1 VEDRWYLLVNMPG
14 SAEPQQ
20 RAPQVELGASAPPS
34 GAVRRR
40 LERASEW
47 LELRSFAKWV
57 GLAAVIGVAA
67 GVAAA
72 IFRWMIATATTHL
85 FRAAT
90 HVQHDG
96 AVGMGDRWWLVLVV
110 PALGGVAVGWLVK
123 RFAPEAEG
131 HGTDSV
137 IRAYHRMKGVVRTR
151 VIVMK
156 SLTSALTIG
165 TGGSAGQEGPVVQVG
180 AGVGSSIA
188 SALGFSDRDRRIFL
202 TAGGSAGVGAMF
214 CSPLGGALF
223 MPEVLYRKPEFEG
236 EALVPCIVAST
247 VAYATFVAIS
257 GEHRAVHIDPE
268 RLAALKF
275 GGLVEIPPY
284 LALGI
289 ACTLFGWLF
298 VKVFYSVEAFFKR
311 LVSVPKWLR
320 PGIGG
325 LLIGALALAIAP
337 VTGDFGVLFGGYH
350 LMEGSIANELT
361 VGMALLLVLA
371 KILAT
376 SLTISSGGSGG
387 VFAPSLAIGA
397 LIGVAVGRAAE
408 AVAPG
413 LDLQPEAF
421 ALVGMGGF
429 FAGVAKVPIASVV
442 MVSEMTG
449 SYALLAPLML
459 VSVVHL
465 LLSGRWTL
473 YQAQVASP
481 IDSPA
486 HTGEF
491 VIDVLQSV
499 HVSDV
504 VDPAQAPACLVNEDI
519 TLKAALKIVSE
530 SRETHFPV
538 VDDEERL
545 VGIFSLTDVRRIFLE
560 AGIGNFIIVRD
571 FMREQVATVRM
582 EDSLHDVQRLF
593 TRRGV
598 SALPVVD
605 SKDPRKVIA
614 MLRRNDVS
622 RAYADRLKALK
633 GG

>member
-1 VEDRWYLLVNMPG
+1 MPG
-14 SAEPQQ
+14 SPEPKQH
-20 RAPQVELGASAPPS
+20 APQGSQEGGVAVPTSS
-34 GAVRRR
+34 GDAARSR

-47 LELRSFAKWV
+47 LELRSFTKWV

-67 GVAAA
+67 GIAAA
-72 IFRWMIATATTHL
+72 IFRWMISTATTHL
-85 FRAAT
+85 FRRAT
-90 HVQHDG
+90 DVAHDG
-96 AVGMGDRWWLVLVV
+96 AVGVGDRWWLVLVV
-110 PALGGVAVGWLVK
+110 PALGGVMVGWLVK

-137 IRAYHRMKGVVRTR
+137 IRAYHRMKGVVRSR

-180 AGVGSSIA
+180 AGVGSTIA

-257 GEHRAVHIDPE
+257 GEHRAVHIDPA

-275 GGLVEIPPY
+275 GGLAEIPPY
-284 LALGI
+284 LALGV

-298 VKVFYSVEAFFKR
+298 VRVFYGVEALAKR

-325 LLIGALALAIAP
+325 LLLGALALAIAP
-337 VTGDFGVLFGGYH
+337 VTGDHGVLFGGYH

-361 VGMALLLVLA
+361 VGIALLLVLA

-387 VFAPSLAIGA
+387 VFAPALAIGA
-397 LIGVAVGRAAE
+397 LIGVAVGRAAD
-408 AVAPG
+408 AVTPG

-429 FAGVAKVPIASVV
+429 FAGVAKAPIASVV

-465 LLSGRWTL
+465 LLSSRWTL
-473 YQAQVASP
+473 YQSQVASP

-491 VIDVLQSV
+491 VIDVLQTV
-499 HVSDV
+499 RVSDV
-504 VDPAQAPACLVNEDI
+504 VDPAKAPACLVNEDI

-560 AGIGNFIIVRD
+560 DGIGNFVIVRD

-582 EDSLHDVQRLF
+582 DDSLHDVLRLF

-605 SKDPRKVIA
+605 SEDPRRVIA
-614 MLRRNDVS
+614 MLRRNDVG
-622 RAYADRLKALK
+622 RAYGERLKALK
-633 GG
+633 EG

>member
-1 VEDRWYLLVNMPG
+1 MADTPEIRTTATRAREARRWL
-14 SAEPQQ
+14 QQ
-20 RAPQVELGASAPPS
+20 
-34 GAVRRR
+34 
-40 LERASEW
+40 ASEW
-47 LELRSFAKWV
+47 LELRTFAKWV
-57 GLAAVIGVAA
+57 GLAAIIGVAA
-67 GVAAA
+67 GIAAVV
-72 IFRWMIATATTHL
+72 FRWMITNATTHL

-90 HVQHDG
+90 GVAHDG
-96 AVGMGDRWWLVLVV
+96 VAGVQGRWWLVLFV
-110 PALGGVAVGWLVK
+110 PAAGGLLVGWLIQ

-137 IRAYHRMKGVVRTR
+137 IRAYHRMKGVVRSR

-165 TGGSAGQEGPVVQVG
+165 TGGSAGQEGPVAQVG

-188 SALGFSDRDRRIFL
+188 TALGFSDRDRRLFL

-268 RLAALKF
+268 RLAALQF
-275 GGLVEIPPY
+275 GGLSEIIPY

-289 ACTLFGWLF
+289 TCAVFGWIY
-298 VKVFYSVEAFFKR
+298 VKVFYGVEALFKR
-311 LVSVPKWLR
+311 LVSIPKWTR

-325 LLIGALALAIAP
+325 LLVGALALALAP
-337 VTGDFGVLFGGYH
+337 ITGDFGVLFGGYH
-350 LMEGSIANELT
+350 LMEASVANQLT
-361 VGMALLLVLA
+361 VGTALLLVLA
-371 KILAT
+371 KIAAT

-387 VFAPSLAIGA
+387 VFAPALAIGA
-397 LIGVAVGRAAE
+397 LIGAAVGRAAE
-408 AVAPG
+408 ALMPG

-459 VSVVHL
+459 VSVVHV
-465 LLSGRWTL
+465 LLSGRWSL
-473 YQAQVASP
+473 YQAQVGSP

-486 HTGEF
+486 HTGEY

-499 HVSDV
+499 RVSDV
-504 VDPAQAPACLVNEDI
+504 VDPAKSSARLVNEDI
-519 TLKAALKIVSE
+519 TLRAALKIVSE
-530 SRETHFPV
+530 SHETHFPV
-538 VDDEERL
+538 VDDDERL

-560 AGIGNFIIVRD
+560 DGIGNFVIVRD

-582 EDSLHDVQRLF
+582 DDTLHDVLRLF
-593 TRRGV
+593 TRRAV

-605 SKDPRKVIA
+605 PDDPRKVIA
-614 MLRRNDVS
+614 MLRRNDIG
-622 RAYADRLKALK
+622 RAYSDRLKALK
-633 GG
+633 EG

>member
-1 VEDRWYLLVNMPG
+1 M
-14 SAEPQQ
+14 AEPSQ
-20 RAPQVELGASAPPS
+20 RTDPSPPPKSAARRWVEGASD
-34 GAVRRR
+34 
-40 LERASEW
+40 W

-57 GLAAVIGVAA
+57 GLAALIGVAA
-67 GVAAA
+67 GIAAVV
-72 IFRWMIATATTHL
+72 FRWMITNATTHL

-90 HVQHDG
+90 GVRYDG
-96 AVGMGDRWWLVLVV
+96 VGGVGDRWWLVLLV
-110 PALGGVAVGWLVK
+110 PTLGGLLVGWLVQ

-156 SLTSALTIG
+156 SLTSALSIG
-165 TGGSAGQEGPVVQVG
+165 SGGSAGQEGPVAQVG

-257 GEHRAVHIDPE
+257 GEHRAVHIDPT
-268 RLAALKF
+268 RLASLEF
-275 GGLVEIPPY
+275 GGLKEILPY

-289 ACTLFGWLF
+289 TCALFGWLY
-298 VKVFYSVEAFFKR
+298 VKVFFGVEALFKR
-311 LVSVPKWLR
+311 LTAVPKWVR
-320 PGIGG
+320 PGLGG
-325 LLIGALALAIAP
+325 LLLGALALALAP
-337 VTGDFGVLFGGYH
+337 LTGDHGILFGGYR
-350 LMEGSIANELT
+350 LMEASIANELT
-361 VGMALLLVLA
+361 VGIAFVLVLA

-387 VFAPSLAIGA
+387 VFAPALAIGA

-408 AVAPG
+408 GLVPG

-465 LLSGRWTL
+465 LLSGRWSL

-486 HTGEF
+486 HTGDY
-491 VIDVLQSV
+491 VVDVLQSV
-499 HVSDV
+499 YVSDI
-504 VDPAQAPACLVNEDI
+504 VDPTKSAPRLVNEDI
-519 TLKAALKIVSE
+519 TLKAALRIVAE
-530 SRETHFPV
+530 SHETHFPV
-538 VDDEERL
+538 VNDEGHL
-545 VGIFSLTDVRRIFLE
+545 VGIFSLTDIRRIFLE
-560 AGIGNFIIVRD
+560 DGIENLVIVRD
-571 FMREQVATVRM
+571 FMREQVATVCM
-582 EDSLHDVQRLF
+582 DDSLHDVHRLF
-593 TRRGV
+593 TRRAV
-598 SALPVVD
+598 SAMPVVD
-605 SKDPRKVIA
+605 ASDARKVIA
-614 MLRRNDVS
+614 MVRRNDVGK
-622 RAYADRLKALK
+622 AYSDRLRELK
-633 GG
+633 EG

>member
-1 VEDRWYLLVNMPG
+1 MADAPESSAQSPPPGGVSGPAPSAASSARRWI
-14 SAEPQQ
+14 
-20 RAPQVELGASAPPS
+20 
-34 GAVRRR
+34 
-40 LERASEW
+40 ERASDW
-47 LELRSFAKWV
+47 LELRTFAKWV
-57 GLAAVIGVAA
+57 GLSAVIGVAA
-67 GVAAA
+67 GLAAVV
-72 IFRWMIATATTHL
+72 FRWMIATATSHL

-90 HVQHDG
+90 GVAHDG
-96 AVGMGDRWWLVLVV
+96 AVGVGGRWWLVLLV
-110 PALGGVAVGWLVK
+110 PTAGGLMVGWLIQ

-137 IRAYHRMKGVVRTR
+137 IRAYHRMKGVVRRR
-151 VIVMK
+151 VIIMK

-165 TGGSAGQEGPVVQVG
+165 TGGSAGQEGPVAQVG
-180 AGVGSSIA
+180 AGVGSAIA
-188 SALGFSDRDRRIFL
+188 TSLGFSDRDRRLFL
-202 TAGGSAGVGAMF
+202 TAGGSAGIGAMF

-257 GEHRAVHIDPE
+257 GEHRAVHIDSE
-268 RLAALKF
+268 RLAALQF
-275 GGLVEIPPY
+275 GGLAEILPY
-284 LALGI
+284 LALGV
-289 ACTLFGWLF
+289 ACAVFGWIY
-298 VKVFYSVEAFFKR
+298 VKVFYGVETLFKR
-311 LVSVPKWLR
+311 LVSFPKWTR

-325 LLIGALALAIAP
+325 LLVGALALTLAP
-337 VTGDFGVLFGGYH
+337 LTGDHGVLFGGYH
-350 LMEGSIANELT
+350 LMEASVANELT
-361 VGMALLLVLA
+361 VGIALVLVLA

-387 VFAPSLAIGA
+387 VFAPALAIGA

-408 AVAPG
+408 AVTPG

-429 FAGVAKVPIASVV
+429 FAGVAKVPIAAVV

-473 YQAQVASP
+473 YQAQVGSP

-486 HTGEF
+486 HTGEY

-499 HVSDV
+499 RVADIIDLDAARARLVHEDV
-504 VDPAQAPACLVNEDI
+504 
-519 TLKAALKIVSE
+519 TLKAALRIVSD
-530 SRETHFPV
+530 SHETHFPV
-538 VDDEERL
+538 VDDDERL
-545 VGIFSLTDVRRIFLE
+545 VGIFSLTDVRRIMLE
-560 AGIGNFIIVRD
+560 DGIENFVIVRD

-582 EDSLHDVQRLF
+582 DDSLHDVHRLF
-593 TRRGV
+593 TRRAV

-605 SKDPRKVIA
+605 PNDPRKVVA
-614 MLRRNDVS
+614 MLRRNDVG
-622 RAYADRLKALK
+622 RAYMDRLKALK
-633 GG
+633 EG